1 MNWNEYVA
9 LAIRTESVP
18 QNWFSELPGLDTDD
32 IDSEDRRQL
41 NTSINTRAT
50 RLLHATMGIC
60 TELVELA
67 DGYGTVNFVE
77 EVGDVLWYLAIADDV
92 IDWRKCNRVC
102 EPKSNLYW
110 IGELNDAMKRHLFYG
125 TELNVDKIVTACI
138 AIYHGLVVA
147 LSDRQLLIEAAME
160 ANIEK
165 LSKRYPNKYFDKTD
179 AVTRDVENELSHID
193 PQLAKWAAI
202 RAGWG
207 RLVDGEVIKPYH
219 PDLSVKRSRKDLGKD
234 ILERLGCTEDELH
247 QAIPNAEEYD
257 VALFLD
263 PAMGLTLQV
272 FHQDADLT
280 GNPFAGSVE
289 IPVAETDV
297 ENELSHILGA
307 EYVDKLVAEAKAK
320 ILTPT
325 GFMEI
330 VRSNL
335 TNYQQIQALK
345 SLAFMVADQLR
356 KSGALAEARAYD
368 AMYRDCTESA
378 IEAGDI
384 SFYNL
389 WVRLG
394 FPSNTADEVREQLE
408 RWK

>member
-1 MNWNEYVA
+1 MNWDKYVA

-18 QNWFSELPGLDTDD
+18 QNWFSELPGLNTDD

-41 NTSINTRAT
+41 NTSINTQAT

-77 EVGDVLWYLAIADDV
+77 EVGDVLWYLAIADDA
-92 IDWRKCNRVC
+92 IGWRNYNEVR

-160 ANIEK
+160 ANIAK
-165 LSKRYPNKYFDKTD
+165 LEKRYPNKYFDKTD
-179 AVTRDVENELSHID
+179 AVTRDVENELSHI
-193 PQLAKWAAI
+193 
-202 RAGWG
+202 
-207 RLVDGEVIKPYH
+207 
-219 PDLSVKRSRKDLGKD
+219 
-234 ILERLGCTEDELH
+234 
-247 QAIPNAEEYD
+247 
-257 VALFLD
+257 
-263 PAMGLTLQV
+263 
-272 FHQDADLT
+272 
-280 GNPFAGSVE
+280 
-289 IPVAETDV
+289 
-297 ENELSHILGA
+297 LGA
-307 EYVDKLVAEAKAK
+307 EYVDKLVAETKAE

-330 VRSNL
+330 VRSSL
-335 TNYQQIQALK
+335 TDHQQMNALRNM
-345 SLAFMVADQLR
+345 AFMVAEQLR
-356 KSGALAEARAYD
+356 TENALAEARAYD
-368 AMYRDCTESA
+368 AMYRSCTGSA
-378 IEAGDI
+378 IESGDI
-384 SFYNL
+384 SFCNL

-394 FPSNTADEVREQLE
+394 FPSNTAAEVRERLE